1 MGRRDR
7 GEGGLSGLLPCNRA
21 QFLRR
26 FCCPQ
31 LEHLLL
37 SSFPSVF
44 FSFVFSFIHFSFVY
58 ALTGIFL
65 CLPFSYTLSPSLP
78 FSFSTSA
85 VCGQLCAVMHR
96 HFALHTHVLQPHP
109 HTWPGNCCSRSL
121 SFPLFPAASCAKPRP
136 LFMRL
141 IREQRV
147 KLSQHANSKQ
157 HSPFNRFERSTKAEH
172 KTNIYNENNV
182 LSCTSRSPSCCF
194 YC

>member
-1 MGRRDR
+1 M
-7 GEGGLSGLLPCNRA
+7 SGLLPCNRA

-44 FSFVFSFIHFSFVY
+44 FSFVFSFIHFSFVCS
-58 ALTGIFL
+58 LTGIFL
-65 CLPFSYTLSPSLP
+65 CLPFSYTPSTSLFLYLCCLWPIVCRYASPFCSTHTCAAASPAHMAVQLLQSFSSLSP
-78 FSFSTSA
+78 
-85 VCGQLCAVMHR
+85 
-96 HFALHTHVLQPHP
+96 
-109 HTWPGNCCSRSL
+109 
-121 SFPLFPAASCAKPRP
+121 AAAKPRP

-182 LSCTSRSPSCCF
+182 LSCTTRSPSCCF